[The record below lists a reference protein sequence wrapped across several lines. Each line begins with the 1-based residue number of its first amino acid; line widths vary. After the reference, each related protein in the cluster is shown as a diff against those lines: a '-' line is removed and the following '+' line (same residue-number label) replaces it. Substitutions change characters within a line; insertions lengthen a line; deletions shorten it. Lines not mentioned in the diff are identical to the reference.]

1 MTSPVSALKPPL
13 WSRESLNEMVSE
25 SLKDYRLICVGNRE
39 PYSHEFTSSG
49 IRCVEP
55 ASGVVSALDPVMQAT
70 GGTWIA
76 HGSGSADWET
86 ADAMGR
92 LRVPPDRERY
102 TLRRIALSREEE
114 DRYYYG
120 FANEALWPLC
130 HIAYQRPVFEQED
143 WDCYLKV
150 NEKFAD
156 AVVQETGSKRPLVFI
171 QDYHFALLA
180 RMIKRRLP
188 DAVVFQ
194 FWHIPWPNPEVF
206 RICPWKR
213 ELLDGL
219 LGNDLLSFHIQYH
232 CNNFLDTVDRELEA
246 LVDRDKFT
254 VTCHG
259 SSTVVRPQPIG
270 VDFESMSEESA
281 DPATEE
287 AAQEFRDVHGLEG
300 QKILLGVDRLDYT
313 KGLLERIE
321 AMDRLLRRHP
331 EHVGRV
337 CMIEIGVPSRSRIET
352 YRRFGDDVERRV
364 DEINRRHSSGSWKPL
379 LFLKGQRER
388 RDLIPLFRMADVCVV
403 TPVHDGMNLVAKEFI
418 ASREDRQGVLLL
430 SSFAGAARELTQAL
444 LVNPYAVDAM
454 AEVMHDALR
463 MAPQEQEE
471 RMDRMREIVREQNVY
486 KWVGKLLQLAV
497 RLEPS

>member
-13 WSRESLNEMVSE
+13 WSRDSLNEMVSE

-39 PYSHEFTSSG
+39 PYSHEFTPSG

-156 AVVQETGSKRPLVFI
+156 AVVQETGPKRPLVFI

-259 SSTVVRPQPIG
+259 SPTVVRPQPIG

-352 YRRFGDDVERRV
+352 YRRFGDEVERRV

-444 LVNPYAVDAM
+444 LVNPFAVDAM
-454 AEVMHDALR
+454 AEVMHEALR
-463 MAPQEQEE
+463 MTPEEQEE

>member
-1 MTSPVSALKPPL
+1 
-13 WSRESLNEMVSE
+13 MVSE

-39 PYSHEFTSSG
+39 PYSHEFTPSG

-92 LRVPPDRERY
+92 LRVPPERERY

-130 HIAYQRPVFEQED
+130 HIAYQRPIFEQED
-143 WDCYLKV
+143 WDCYQRV

-156 AVVQETGSKRPLVFI
+156 AVVEETGSKRPLVFI

-206 RICPWKR
+206 RICPWKG

-246 LVDRDKFT
+246 LVERDKFT

-259 SSTVVRPQPIG
+259 SPTVVRPQPIG

-281 DPATEE
+281 DPSTED
-287 AAQEFRDVHGLEG
+287 AAQEFRGVHGLEG

-331 EHVGRV
+331 EHVGRIS
-337 CMIEIGVPSRSRIET
+337 MIEIGVPSRSRIES
-352 YRRFGDDVERRV
+352 YRRFGEEVDRRV
-364 DEINRRHSSGSWKPL
+364 DEINRRHGSGSWKPV

-454 AEVMHDALR
+454 AEVMHEALR
-463 MAPQEQEE
+463 MTPAEQEE

>member
-1 MTSPVSALKPPL
+1 MAAPTLKPPV
-13 WSRESLNEMVSE
+13 WSRESLSEMVADR
-25 SLKDYRLICVGNRE
+25 LKDYRLICVGNRE
-39 PYSHEFTSSG
+39 PYSHVFTPSG
-49 IRCVEP
+49 IRCSEP

-92 LRVPPDRERY
+92 LRVPPLQEKY

-120 FANEALWPLC
+120 FSNEALWPLC
-130 HIAYQRPVFEQED
+130 HIAYQRPTFEQAD
-143 WDCYLKV
+143 WDCYQRV
-150 NEKFAD
+150 NEKFAE
-156 AVVQETGSKRPLVFI
+156 AVVEETGSKRPLVFI
-171 QDYHFALLA
+171 QDYHFALLP
-180 RMIKRRLP
+180 RMIKQRLP
-188 DAVVFQ
+188 SAVIFQ

-219 LGNDLLSFHIQYH
+219 LGNDLLSFHIQFH

-246 LVDRDKFT
+246 LVDREKFA
-254 VTCHG
+254 VTCRG
-259 SSTVVRPQPIG
+259 GTTLVRPQAIG
-270 VDFESMSEESA
+270 VDFEMLSEEAGLAATEESA
-281 DPATEE
+281 I
-287 AAQEFRDVHGLEG
+287 EFRRTHGLEG

-321 AMDRLLRRHP
+321 AVDRLLKRHP
-331 EHVGRV
+331 EHVERL
-337 CMIEIGVPSRSRIET
+337 CMIEVGVPSRSQIDT
-352 YRRFGDDVERRV
+352 YRRFEEEVSRRV
-364 DEINRRHSSGSWKPL
+364 EDVNRRHAVRAWKPIL
-379 LFLKGQRER
+379 YLKGHRER
-388 RDLIPLFRMADVCVV
+388 RDLVPLYRMADVCVV

-444 LVNPYAVDAM
+444 LVNPFAVDAM
-454 AEVMHDALR
+454 SEAMHEALR
-463 MAPQEQEE
+463 MSPEEQEE

-486 KWVGKLLQLAV
+486 KWVGKLLQQAV
-497 RLEPS
+497 QLEPS